1 VPFRFRRRFRLAS
14 LRRRFRLARFRRSF
28 RLARFRRG
36 FRIAPGIWLN
46 LGRRRRPLGRIQ
58 ALAAASQS
66 LIGSHRRSAVVT
78 VVVWGTRLLGTA
90 VMLAFLFLWAAGW
103 L

>member
-1 VPFRFRRRFRLAS
+1 MPF
-14 LRRRFRLARFRRSF
+14 RFRRSF
-28 RLARFRRG
+28 R
-36 FRIAPGIWLN
+36 IAPGIRLN

-58 ALAAASQS
+58 ALAASQA
-66 LIGSHRRSAVVT
+66 LIASHRRSAHVVVT
-78 VVVWGTRLLGTA
+78 VVIWGTRLLGTA